1 MQTRW
6 AGFRALISFD
16 SHAEENSLPADY
28 GTLQWWKKEEQP
40 CDPSWTRVKGQAVI
54 STVLPWPNSMGI
66 VSGSHWGPEACS
78 AVPGLAEEETEAGR
92 KLRVCPR
99 AVTDGCISCLGC

>member
-1 MQTRW
+1 M
-6 AGFRALISFD
+6 SFD

-40 CDPSWTRVKGQAVI
+40 GDPSWTRVKGQAVI
-54 STVLPWPNSMGI
+54 STVLPWPNSLGI

-78 AVPGLAEEETEAGR
+78 AQRKRLTPGGSRESAQGL
-92 KLRVCPR
+92 
-99 AVTDGCISCLGC
+99 

>member
-1 MQTRW
+1 M
-6 AGFRALISFD
+6 SFD

-40 CDPSWTRVKGQAVI
+40 RVKGQAVI
-54 STVLPWPNSMGI
+54 STVLPWPNSLGI

-78 AVPGLAEEETEAGR
+78 AVLGLAKEETDAGR
-92 KLRVCPR
+92 KPKSLPKDCN
-99 AVTDGCISCLGC
+99 CSSYLGC